1 MTALFTTDKLVKHYP
16 YRRNLLGKVTES
28 VHAVNGV
35 SLTVR
40 ERETVGIVGE
50 SGCGKSTFGKAALRL
65 IEPSAGGITFQ
76 GQNFAAASDAE
87 LKTLRQKA
95 QYIFQDPYSSLNPRF
110 KVRDILAEP
119 FIIHGIHRDSD
130 PALEDALSEL
140 ADTVA
145 LPQGALSKFPHEFSG
160 GQRQRIGIARAI
172 ALRPKL
178 IIADEPVSALDVS
191 VQSQILNLLQ
201 KLKKQ
206 FNLAMMFITHD
217 LSVVYHVS
225 DQVVV
230 MYMGRVVE
238 QAPTKALFA
247 APKHPYTKALLA
259 SVPHMDTKRTS
270 KRFPAVLEGDVP
282 SPINLPSGCAFHP
295 RCPFKTAACTAKA
308 PELKPAPVLRA
319 AAKAGKAQPE
329 VTTLEHKV
337 ACHHVA

>member
-1 MTALFTTDKLVKHYP
+1 MPPLFTTDQLVKHYP
-16 YRRNLLGKVTES
+16 HRRNLLGKVTES
-28 VHAVNGV
+28 VHALNGV
-35 SLTVR
+35 SLTVH

-65 IEPSAGGITFQ
+65 LEPTSGRISFA
-76 GQNFAAASDAE
+76 GQNFADATAAE

-119 FIIHGIHRDSD
+119 FIIHGIHDNSD
-130 PALEDALSEL
+130 AALTEKLNEL
-140 ADTVA
+140 ADTVS
-145 LPQGALSKFPHEFSG
+145 LPKGALGKYPHEFSG

-172 ALRPKL
+172 ALKPQL

-201 KLKKQ
+201 QLKKR
-206 FNLAMMFITHD
+206 FNLAMLFITHD

-225 DQVVV
+225 DKVVV

-238 QAPTKALFA
+238 EAPTKTLFA

-259 SVPHMDTKRTS
+259 SLPHMDTKRSS

-282 SPINLPSGCAFHP
+282 SPINLPTGCAFHP
-295 RCPFKTAACTAKA
+295 RCPYKTSVCTASA
-308 PELKPAPVLRA
+308 PPLQSMADSS
-319 AAKAGKAQPE
+319 AGDTASDGHASS
-329 VTTLEHKV
+329 HKV